1 MASSEIEHLLLPH
14 ERVLWS
20 GAPEQGIRFTSK
32 DLFMIPFSILWGG
45 FAIFWEVSVMT
56 DGAPLFFRLW
66 GIPFVVIGLYLMVG
80 RFFLD
85 AWARRNIVY
94 AVTDRRVLI
103 NRKRP
108 FPKLTAV
115 AHDQI
120 GPVNLVEEK
129 EGKGTILFETPQ
141 YGYGERRSSGYWSP
155 AFDTSPQLIGI
166 DDARKVFAM
175 VQEARQAARKV

>member
-1 MASSEIEHLLLPH
+1 MLDQEFTPLLLPH
-14 ERVLWS
+14 EKVLWS
-20 GAPEQGIRFTSK
+20 GTPDPAIRFTSR

-56 DGAPLFFRLW
+56 DGAPFFFQLW
-66 GIPFVVIGLYLMVG
+66 GIPFVLIGLYLMVG
-80 RFFLD
+80 RFFID
-85 AWARRNIVY
+85 AWARRNTVY
-94 AVTDRRVLI
+94 AVTDRRVLV

-120 GPVNLVEEK
+120 GPINLVDENG
-129 EGKGTILFETPQ
+129 GKGTILFETPRS
-141 YGYGERRSSGYWSP
+141 YEGERRFSGYWSP

-166 DDARKVFAM
+166 NDARSVFAI
-175 VQEARQAARKV
+175 VQEARQTAQRN